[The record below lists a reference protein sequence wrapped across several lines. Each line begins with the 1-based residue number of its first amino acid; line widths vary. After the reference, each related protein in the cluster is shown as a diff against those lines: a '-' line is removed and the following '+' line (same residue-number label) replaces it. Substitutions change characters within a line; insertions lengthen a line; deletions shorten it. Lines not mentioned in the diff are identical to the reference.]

1 MATEFSQDEVAHAL
15 SNMRDCSKL
24 TDEELTERMKDAKLG
39 EGVIAEA
46 GYREFMKV
54 NIRPA
59 DTSEKD
65 QA

>member
-1 MATEFSQDEVAHAL
+1 
-15 SNMRDCSKL
+15 
-24 TDEELTERMKDAKLG
+24 MKDAKLG

-59 DTSEKD
+59 DTP
-65 QA
+65 